1 MATQGEEE
9 QNMLN
14 IIIYED
20 KPLYMQKNINAI
32 NTALAN
38 YDIDYRIY
46 KFDIF
51 NDELNTLI
59 KNKDLD
65 KLYIL
70 DVETSDKSGIE
81 VASIIR
87 EDDFESVII
96 FATAY
101 DKYHNDIFYNRLMVL
116 DFVCKYNG
124 YEKRLKED
132 IIAAVKILYDN
143 KTFVFKY
150 NHVVYRVPY
159 SQINFVEKEPLI
171 KRCIIH
177 TINNDLYIV
186 NSIDR
191 LVKLLGSGFLRT
203 HQSCIVNI
211 DNIKEVDFANNV
223 ITFKDNT
230 STVLLTDKM
239 KGRLKEYVEF
249 YK

>member
-1 MATQGEEE
+1 
-9 QNMLN
+9 
-14 IIIYED
+14 
-20 KPLYMQKNINAI
+20 
-32 NTALAN
+32 
-38 YDIDYRIY
+38 
-46 KFDIF
+46 
-51 NDELNTLI
+51 
-59 KNKDLD
+59 
-65 KLYIL
+65 
-70 DVETSDKSGIE
+70 
-81 VASIIR
+81 
-87 EDDFESVII
+87 
-96 FATAY
+96 
-101 DKYHNDIFYNRLMVL
+101 MVL

-159 SQINFVEKEPLI
+159 SQINYVEKEPLI

-211 DNIKEVDFANNV
+211 DNIKEVDFANNI

-239 KGRLKEYVEF
+239 KGRLKEYVEL